1 MKITLRRGLPYIT
14 VTLTF
19 HDERV
24 QLENI
29 LLDTGS
35 AGSVFATDK
44 LAPVGL
50 KYEPSD
56 PLYTIRGVGGAEF
69 VFVKRI
75 DRLMIDRL
83 SVQDFEIE
91 VGALDYGFEID
102 GILGMDFLTAV
113 GAVIDLNR
121 MEIRAAIRDD
131 Q

>member
-1 MKITLRRGLPYIT
+1 MKITLRRGCPYII

-19 HDERV
+19 RDERV